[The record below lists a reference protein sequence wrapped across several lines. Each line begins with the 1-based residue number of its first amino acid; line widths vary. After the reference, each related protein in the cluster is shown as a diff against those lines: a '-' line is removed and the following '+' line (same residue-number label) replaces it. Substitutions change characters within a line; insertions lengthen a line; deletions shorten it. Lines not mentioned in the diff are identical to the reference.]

1 MKRAKPEKPRLTY
14 RSLEEDPSYEHP
26 IDKTVRIRV
35 GRRDL
40 QRTVVKTTDAIV
52 KALGKRRRLWFDFET
67 AADKMR
73 SLREAAY
80 FDAGVEY
87 GIAAARLHGLSG
99 ASKTVRALA
108 DRVLRELL
116 ATSVGHEDAARA
128 AVAAAWALVGART
141 SVPMR
146 RTAR

>member
-1 MKRAKPEKPRLTY
+1 MKRRTNEPKLTY

-26 IDKTVRIRV
+26 IDQTVRIRV

-40 QRTVVKTTDAIV
+40 QRTAATSTDAIV

-80 FDAGVEY
+80 FDAGVEH
-87 GIAAARLHGLSG
+87 GIAAARVHGLGG

-108 DRVLRELL
+108 DRVVRELVATNVSREAALAAAL
-116 ATSVGHEDAARA
+116 AT
-128 AVAAAWALVGART
+128 AWAITPRKK
-141 SVPMR
+141 
-146 RTAR
+146 